1 MRPIGRRAEL
11 PNVRSLPQFGSVT
24 GTVVQAET
32 DDALESASIAL
43 TEITDARPQSQQRR
57 VTDAKGGFAFDSVVP
72 GRYQLRV
79 RRLGAYQDTLTI
91 QSVAGRVDT
100 ARIRMRADRCVG
112 Y

>member
-1 MRPIGRRAEL
+1 MRA
-11 PNVRSLPQFGSVT
+11 LPQFGSVT

-32 DDALESASIAL
+32 GDALESGLVAL
-43 TEITDARPQSQQRR
+43 IQITDPRLQSEQRR
-57 VTDAKGGFAFDSVVP
+57 ITDAKGGFAFDSVVP

-100 ARIRMRADRCVG
+100 ARFRMRADRCVG